1 VIRRITPPP
10 LKNLCFCLQVR
21 DIIVDVEK
29 ALISTGE
36 ALKNLLL
43 SKNYATQLAPSVGND
58 VESQTSRVRQA
69 NSTRWQKRMLLC

>member
-1 VIRRITPPP
+1 
-10 LKNLCFCLQVR
+10 VR

-43 SKNYATQLAPSVGND
+43 SKNYATQIPK
-58 VESQTSRVRQA
+58 QH
-69 NSTRWQKRMLLC
+69 NSTLY